1 VSRKKNFSYFIIKP
15 DGVRFFDRIYDKLSE
30 EFDVT
35 RYFYIGD
42 YRALTEFVYR
52 KHYQTKG
59 EGFRKGYSSY
69 LDSVTSLFGNHAIL
83 AMVSSFADTE
93 DFESFK
99 KRVFDT
105 KQQLRSELI
114 DPNVAVVSNTPS
126 SELTNRIKVVDE
138 EGHDVFQR
146 TFTKPGHYRIN
157 KFDVIHSPDLEAE
170 STKEEI
176 RLLIASGVLT
186 FRNIIDKKSLAEI
199 RRFKTLEGFDNS
211 RAVEEESKNRFPED
225 EAK

>member
-1 VSRKKNFSYFIIKP
+1 MVLDFLIEFTTNFQKNF
-15 DGVRFFDRIYDKLSE
+15 
-30 EFDVT
+30 
-35 RYFYIGD
+35 YIED
-42 YRALTEFVYR
+42 YRALTDFVYR

-69 LDSVTSLFGNHAIL
+69 LDSLTSLFGNHAIL

-157 KFDVIHSPDLEAE
+157 KFDEHRDDDEFSSYEDLRTNLE
-170 STKEEI
+170 SDVYTSRMDYIK
-176 RLLIASGVLT
+176 
-186 FRNIIDKKSLAEI
+186 KKSLTELI
-199 RRFKTLEGFDNS
+199 DFD
-211 RAVEEESKNRFPED
+211 
-225 EAK
+225 